1 MPALEERLTADLKLA
16 MKSQDKIRLET
27 VRAIRAAIL
36 VAKTEPGAG
45 GTLTEDQEIQLLQR
59 LKKQRL
65 ESATIYR
72 QQNRPDLA
80 EPEEGQLKVIE
91 EYLPAPLDPAALEAA
106 VQKILAEKGWDN
118 ASHLGQAMGACRTAL
133 AGQVDGKVLAETV
146 KKFLNPA

>member
-27 VRAIRAAIL
+27 VRAIRAALL

-45 GTLTEDQEIQLLQR
+45 GTSTEDQEIQLLQR

-91 EYLPAPLDPAALEAA
+91 EYLPAPLDSAALDTA
-106 VQKILAEKGWDN
+106 VQKILAENGWN
-118 ASHLGQAMGACRTAL
+118 NPSQLGQAMGACRTAL

>member
-106 VQKILAEKGWDN
+106 VQKILAENGWDN
-118 ASHLGQAMGACRTAL
+118 ASQLGQAMGACRTAL